1 MIMKDKQNSLL
12 LLSHTQT
19 YSILHEDK
27 RGPQQ
32 NTAFAFFFMAEIY
45 LIYSSLERKAIFT
58 QQDKAGTASCPFVPL
73 PSA

>member
-1 MIMKDKQNSLL
+1 MKTNRDLNKTLL
-12 LLSHTQT
+12 LL
-19 YSILHEDK
+19 
-27 RGPQQ
+27 
-32 NTAFAFFFMAEIY
+32 FFFMAEIY